1 VHLFEREIMHTHPEH
16 PLLQSLV
23 NTLRD
28 ITISPLTFRHTIHE
42 ITKILLYEA
51 MRTFPMKPYTVM
63 SWRGEQNV
71 QCIDESQIMVV
82 SVLRAALPMHD
93 AVIETL
99 SESVSG
105 FLGIK
110 RDEVTHISHLY
121 YDRVG
126 DCSGKTVILV
136 DPMVATGGSLCDA
149 IEILEKK
156 GADKILSLNIIASP
170 EGLSVIENRYPNVEI
185 FIAQIDERL
194 DENKF
199 IIPGLGD
206 AGDRAFNT
214 L

>member
-1 VHLFEREIMHTHPEH
+1 MYIHPIH

-23 NTLRD
+23 NALRD
-28 ITISPLTFRHTIHE
+28 TTLSPLVFRHTIKE
-42 ITKILLYEA
+42 ITKILLYESL
-51 MRTFPMKPYTVM
+51 RNIPLSSKNIT
-63 SWRGEQNV
+63 SWQGEQLV
-71 QCIDESQIMVV
+71 ESIDESQIMVV

-99 SESVSG
+99 NYSVSG
-105 FLGIK
+105 FLGIS
-110 RDEVTHISHLY
+110 RDEETHKSHLY

-126 DCSGKTVILV
+126 ECGGKTVILV

-149 IEILEKK
+149 IEIVLKK
-156 GADKILSLNIIASP
+156 GAKKVISLNIIASP
-170 EGLSVIENRYPNVEI
+170 EGINAVETLYPEVTI
-185 FIAQIDERL
+185 VIAQIDERL
-194 DENKF
+194 DNNKL

>member
-1 VHLFEREIMHTHPEH
+1 MHTYLNH

-23 NTLRD
+23 NSLRD
-28 ITISPLTFRHTIHE
+28 INLSPFVFRHTIKE
-42 ITKILLYEA
+42 ITKILLYESLK
-51 MRTFPMKPYTVM
+51 TFPVQSKKIAT
-63 SWRGEQNV
+63 WRGDQQVES
-71 QCIDESQIMVV
+71 IDESQIMVV

-99 SESVSG
+99 SQSVSG

-110 RDEVTHISHLY
+110 RDEVTHQSHLY

-126 DCSGKTVILV
+126 DCSGKTVIIV
-136 DPMVATGGSLCDA
+136 DPMIATGGSLCDA
-149 IEILEKK
+149 IEAIKRK
-156 GADKILSLNIIASP
+156 GAKKIISLNIIASP
-170 EGLSVIENRYPNVEI
+170 EGIHKVESLHSEVEI

-194 DENKF
+194 DDNKY

-214 L
+214 F

>member
-1 VHLFEREIMHTHPEH
+1 MV
-16 PLLQSLV
+16 
-23 NTLRD
+23 
-28 ITISPLTFRHTIHE
+28 FRHTLKE
-42 ITKILLYEA
+42 VTKILLYES
-51 MRTFPMKPYTVM
+51 MRTFPMKPKTVM
-63 SWRGEQNV
+63 TWRGEQRV
-71 QCIDESQIMVV
+71 ECIDESQIMVV

-99 SESVSG
+99 NLSVSG

-110 RDEVTHISHLY
+110 RDEETHKSHLY

-126 DCSGKTVILV
+126 DCSGKTVLLV

-149 IEILEKK
+149 IAILKKKNAEK
-156 GADKILSLNIIASP
+156 IICLNIIASP
-170 EGLSVIENRYPNVEI
+170 EGIATIEAIYPDI
-185 FIAQIDERL
+185 DIYTAQIDERL

-214 L
+214 F